1 MFNAWYSIY
10 ALSSLTSL
18 QGRRKQC
25 EAAGAAISKGHLLL
39 SHNFAER
46 QYLLKLYCMDTR
58 LFVAIMGRQTL
69 TLIFNNFIRCTVLMV
84 QNKISKRTY
93 IA

>member
-1 MFNAWYSIY
+1 VTEN
-10 ALSSLTSL
+10 
-18 QGRRKQC
+18 QGCRKQC

-39 SHNFAER
+39 SHHFSER

-58 LFVAIMGRQTL
+58 LLVGCGYYGLANFDINL
-69 TLIFNNFIRCTVLMV
+69 NNFICFTVLIVKV
-84 QNKISKRTY
+84 QNKISKWTH